1 MIIPRFSISQ
11 DSVFIVVVIRVPHVR
26 VSATEVDI
34 SGAQL
39 SVWCTPY
46 LLQLLLPGELLDD
59 ERATAEYDAN
69 DTGGTLTVRVP
80 KAVEGEHFPD
90 LDLAGRVLAPR
101 ASFPTMPSASA
112 AHQSSLDSAGHGGS
126 HVGGQ
131 MMATPIENDDDGDRA
146 MRALNA
152 AFSTSTALG
161 TRETTSANPITDGF
175 FNGRSLSGV
184 TDSSARAAAGMRESA
199 SVDFRARRGAPLIE
213 VIDSVDFTDAADAG
227 GRSSVIASTSP
238 PAESAPP
245 PNASSMHKKIDTIPA
260 PPAVRDAA
268 ESNELISVCGYGF
281 NRRHTQVF
289 AGLLRSELCVGL
301 LHTTDPEG
309 LSASARSAARF
320 AAECR
325 AWDPE
330 RYAGDEAEGESD
342 ALYQCAVTCE
352 TWWARVLKAL
362 EPESSWTW
370 TQEET
375 DDLASLPRV
384 ELLVDGDRVG
394 GAGAASAIAASEG
407 GQTGCGPET
416 ARAFG
421 GLVSLLFA
429 YAYDYRMTGG
439 DAGVET
445 PWTLVALS
453 PLLAWLDDNLGVEAA
468 AAGVR
473 DRVRESLLQGVRRAL
488 IYPYLRRWDLAVL
501 CVGDV
506 ASLLLAGRRAVIRAL
521 LDMRRTFSR
530 SHVDSMG
537 HYYLMNTLFINDY
550 LVWAQGVGGG
560 LFSVASAAAAESAAT
575 LATDPSSKAKPPFDD
590 LNLIEVDAAVL
601 SSRQGRSGAEDDGGG
616 EDEDDS
622 DSQ

>member
-1 MIIPRFSISQ
+1 MITPRFSIAQ
-11 DSVFIVVVIRVPHVR
+11 DEVFIIVTIRVPHVR

-46 LLQLLLPGELLDD
+46 LLQLVLPGELLDD

-69 DTGGTLTVRVP
+69 DAGGTLVVRAA

-101 ASFPTMPSASA
+101 ASFPTAPSASL
-112 AHQSSLDSAGHGGS
+112 AHQSALDSA
-126 HVGGQ
+126 
-131 MMATPIENDDDGDRA
+131 ALENDDDDGDKT

-152 AFSTSTALG
+152 AFSASTALG
-161 TRETTSANPITDGF
+161 ARETPSANPITDGF

-184 TDSSARAAAGMRESA
+184 TDSSARAAAGVRESA
-199 SVDFRARRGAPLIE
+199 SVDFRARRGTPLIE
-213 VIDSVDFTDAADAG
+213 VIESIEFNDTVDAG
-227 GRSSVIASTSP
+227 GGSSATASASRT
-238 PAESAPP
+238 AESAPP
-245 PNASSMHKKIDTIPA
+245 PNAPSAPKTTDATPA

-268 ESNELISVCGYGF
+268 EWSELISSGCGYGF

-320 AAECR
+320 AAEHR

-330 RYAGDEAEGESD
+330 RYAGDEAEGEGD
-342 ALYQCAVTCE
+342 ALYQCAVTLD
-352 TWWARVLKAL
+352 TWWARLLKAL
-362 EPESSWTW
+362 EPESSWAW
-370 TQEET
+370 TQEEA

-394 GAGAASAIAASEG
+394 GAGAAAAIAASAE
-407 GQTGCGPET
+407 GQTSCGPET

-421 GLVSLLFA
+421 GLASLLFA

-439 DAGVET
+439 EAGVET

-453 PLLAWLDDNLGVEAA
+453 PLLAWLDDDLGVEAA

-473 DRVRESLLQGVRRAL
+473 DRVREALSLGVRRAL
-488 IYPYLRRWDLAVL
+488 IYPYMRRWDLAVL

-506 ASLLLAGRRAVIRAL
+506 ASILLAGRRAVIRAL

-550 LVWAQGVGGG
+550 LVWAQGAGGG
-560 LFSVASAAAAESAAT
+560 LFSVASAAAAECAAA
-575 LATDPSSKAKPPFDD
+575 LATDPSSKTRPPFDD
-590 LNLIEVDAAVL
+590 LNLEEVDAAVH
-601 SSRQGRSGAEDDGGG
+601 SSRGGAG
-616 EDEDDS
+616 EDYDDDDDS
-622 DSQ
+622 DGQ